1 MTLGSIGFGFLAGLV
16 STLSPCV
23 LPILPLVVGAAVV
36 VHRAA
41 VLLLALGMAVS
52 YVAFGLFAATVGL
65 AIGVDGDTLRWGA
78 ALLLGGFGLVMLLSD
93 LQTGFA
99 RAAAPIGTAA
109 NRLLMRLAP
118 SGAGGQF
125 LLGIILGAVW
135 SPCVGPTLGAAT
147 MLATQGRDLATV
159 AAVMLAFGLGAAVP
173 LLLVGALSRAAILR
187 WSGPMVW
194 VGQAGRMLVGGVVLA
209 MAVLILSGLDRGLE
223 TALVEASP
231 AWLTDF
237 TTRF

>member
-23 LPILPLVVGAAVV
+23 LPILPLVLGAAVAV
-36 VHRAA
+36 NRGA

-52 YVAFGLFAATVGL
+52 FVAFGLLIATAGL
-65 AIGVDGDTLRWGA
+65 AIGIDGDTLRWGA

-99 RAAAPIGTAA
+99 RAAAPIGNAA
-109 NRLLMRLAP
+109 NRLLARLAP

-147 MLATQGRDLATV
+147 MLAAQGRDLAAV

-173 LLLVGALSRAAILR
+173 LLVVGALSRAAVLR
-187 WSGPMVW
+187 WRGPMAR
-194 VGQAGRMLVGGVVLA
+194 VGQAGRMLVGGVALA
-209 MAVLILSGLDRGLE
+209 AAVLILSGLDRSLE

-237 TTRF
+237 TTQF